1 MDHTAGSK
9 LDDRRVA
16 TLRSYMSSLGVAG
29 IGTAS
34 AGDDTEPAFDP
45 GPVGCTPPCNGGH
58 TYEFLVGYDQEDDAT
73 GATHILWDYGSNEA
87 GWWTN
92 DMEWYAA
99 YGDVPQHDFGQVY
112 TLGMA
117 QDWENLAYWADTA
130 GGGYRGFWVSGV
142 TNQYPACVLGV
153 CYKPQQSYNAM
164 LSKLDYAGTSS
175 PTYQSRIDYITN
187 I

>member
-1 MDHTAGSK
+1 
-9 LDDRRVA
+9 
-16 TLRSYMSSLGVAG
+16 
-29 IGTAS
+29 
-34 AGDDTEPAFDP
+34 
-45 GPVGCTPPCNGGH
+45 VGH
-58 TYEFLVGYDQEDDAT
+58 DQEDDAT

-92 DMEWYAA
+92 DREWYAA

-175 PTYQSRIDYITN
+175 PTYQSHIDYITN